1 MKKTLLTGI
10 YAITPDNLEKEKLYK
25 KVNKLLQNGVRI
37 IQYRDKLRS
46 FEDKLI
52 ISKQLKDICQNFDSL
67 LIINDDIHIAKEINA
82 DGVHLGQ
89 KDISCNEARNIL
101 GSGPI
106 VGISC
111 QNNLELALKA
121 QHEGA
126 DYVAFGSIFKTSTKK
141 DVVYCSLEDL
151 KDFVKKIEISS
162 VAIGGINL
170 SNFQE
175 VKRSG
180 VDMIAMSSE
189 LFLQNEIPELEL
201 FIEKDNSY

>member
-1 MKKTLLTGI
+1 MKKNLLTGI
-10 YAITPDNLEKEKLYK
+10 YAITPDNLKKEELFN
-25 KVNKLLQNGVRI
+25 KVYKLLKNGVRI

-46 FEDKLI
+46 VEDKLI
-52 ISKQLKDICQNFDSL
+52 ISKQLKTICQSFDSL
-67 LIINDDIHIAKEINA
+67 LIINDDIHIAKKINA
-82 DGVHLGQ
+82 HGVHLGQ

-101 GSGPI
+101 GSDPI
-106 VGISC
+106 IGISC
-111 QNNLELALKA
+111 QNNFELALKA

-170 SNFQE
+170 SSFHE

-189 LFLQNEIPELEL
+189 LFLQKEIPELEL
-201 FIEKDNSY
+201 FIERDN

>member
-10 YAITPDNLEKEKLYK
+10 YAITPDNIKKEDLYEK
-25 KVNKLLQNGVRI
+25 VQKLLRNGVRI

-46 FEDKLI
+46 VEDKLI
-52 ISKQLKDICQNFDSL
+52 ISKQLKTICQSFDSL
-67 LIINDDIHIAKEINA
+67 LIINDDIHIAKKINA
-82 DGVHLGQ
+82 HGVHLGQ

-101 GSGPI
+101 GSDPI
-106 VGISC
+106 IGISC
-111 QNNLELALKA
+111 QNNLELALRA

-170 SNFQE
+170 SSFHE

-180 VDMIAMSSE
+180 VDMIAMSSG
-189 LFLQNEIPELEL
+189 LFLQKEIPELEL
-201 FIEKDNSY
+201 FIERDN

>member
-1 MKKTLLTGI
+1 MKKNLLTGI
-10 YAITPDNLEKEKLYK
+10 YAITPDNLKKEELYK
-25 KVNKLLQNGVRI
+25 KVHKLLKNGVRI

-46 FEDKLI
+46 VEDKLV
-52 ISKQLKDICQNFDSL
+52 ISKQLKTICQSFDSL
-67 LIINDDIHIAKEINA
+67 LIINDDIHIAKKINA
-82 DGVHLGQ
+82 HGVHLGQ

-101 GSGPI
+101 GSDPI
-106 VGISC
+106 IGISC
-111 QNNLELALKA
+111 QNNLELALRA

-170 SNFQE
+170 SSFHE

-189 LFLQNEIPELEL
+189 LFLQKEIPELEL
-201 FIEKDNSY
+201 FIERDN

>member
-1 MKKTLLTGI
+1 MKKNLLTGI
-10 YAITPDNLEKEKLYK
+10 YAITPDNLKKEELYK
-25 KVNKLLQNGVRI
+25 KVHKLLKNGVRI

-46 FEDKLI
+46 VKDKLI
-52 ISKQLKDICQNFDSL
+52 ISKQLKTICQSFDSL
-67 LIINDDIHIAKEINA
+67 LIINDDIHIAKKINA
-82 DGVHLGQ
+82 HGVHLGQ

-101 GSGPI
+101 GSDPI
-106 VGISC
+106 IGISC
-111 QNNLELALKA
+111 QNNFELALKA

-126 DYVAFGSIFKTSTKK
+126 DYVAFGSIYKTSTKK

-151 KDFVKKIEISS
+151 RDFVEKIEISS

-170 SNFQE
+170 SSFHE

-189 LFLQNEIPELEL
+189 LFLQKEIPELEL
-201 FIEKDNSY
+201 YIERDN

>member
-1 MKKTLLTGI
+1 MKKNLLTGI
-10 YAITPDNLEKEKLYK
+10 YAITPDNLKKEELYN
-25 KVNKLLQNGVRI
+25 KVYKLLKNGVRI

-67 LIINDDIHIAKEINA
+67 LIINDDIHIAKKINA
-82 DGVHLGQ
+82 HGVHLGQ

-101 GSGPI
+101 GSDPI
-106 VGISC
+106 IGISC

-121 QHEGA
+121 QREGA

-151 KDFVKKIEISS
+151 KVFVKKIEISI

-170 SNFQE
+170 TSFQE

-201 FIEKDNSY
+201 FIDKDNSY

>member
-1 MKKTLLTGI
+1 MKKNLLTGI
-10 YAITPDNLEKEKLYK
+10 YAITPDNLKKEELYN
-25 KVNKLLQNGVRI
+25 KVYKLLKNGVRI

-46 FEDKLI
+46 VEDKLI
-52 ISKQLKDICQNFDSL
+52 ISKQLKTICQSFDSL
-67 LIINDDIHIAKEINA
+67 LIINDDIHIAKKINA
-82 DGVHLGQ
+82 HGVHLGQ

-101 GSGPI
+101 GSDPI
-106 VGISC
+106 IGISC
-111 QNNLELALKA
+111 QNNLELALRA

-170 SNFQE
+170 RSFQK

-189 LFLQNEIPELEL
+189 LFLQKEIPELEL
-201 FIEKDNSY
+201 FIARDN

>member
-1 MKKTLLTGI
+1 M
-10 YAITPDNLEKEKLYK
+10 YK
-25 KVNKLLQNGVRI
+25 RQ
-37 IQYRDKLRS
+37 
-46 FEDKLI
+46 
-52 ISKQLKDICQNFDSL
+52 
-67 LIINDDIHIAKEINA
+67 DDIHIAKKINA
-82 DGVHLGQ
+82 HGVHLGQ

-101 GSGPI
+101 GSEPI
-106 VGISC
+106 IGISC
-111 QNNLELALKA
+111 KNNLELALKA

-180 VDMIAMSSE
+180 VDMIAMSSG
-189 LFLQNEIPELEL
+189 LFLQKEIPELSL
-201 FIEKDNSY
+201 IHI

>member
-1 MKKTLLTGI
+1 MKKNLLTGI
-10 YAITPDNLEKEKLYK
+10 YAITPDNLKKEELYK
-25 KVNKLLQNGVRI
+25 KVHKLLKNGVRI

-46 FEDKLI
+46 VKDKLI
-52 ISKQLKDICQNFDSL
+52 ISKQLKTICQSFDSL
-67 LIINDDIHIAKEINA
+67 LIINDDIHIAKKINA
-82 DGVHLGQ
+82 HGVHLGQ

-101 GSGPI
+101 GSDPI
-106 VGISC
+106 IGISC
-111 QNNLELALKA
+111 QNNLELALRA

-170 SNFQE
+170 SSFHE

-180 VDMIAMSSE
+180 VDMIAMSSG
-189 LFLQNEIPELEL
+189 LFLQKEIPELEL
-201 FIEKDNSY
+201 FIERDNES

>member
-1 MKKTLLTGI
+1 MKKNLLTGI
-10 YAITPDNLEKEKLYK
+10 YAITPDNLKKEELYK
-25 KVNKLLQNGVRI
+25 KVHKLLKNGVRI

-46 FEDKLI
+46 VKDKLI
-52 ISKQLKDICQNFDSL
+52 ISKQLKTICQSFDSL
-67 LIINDDIHIAKEINA
+67 LIINDDIHIAKKINA
-82 DGVHLGQ
+82 HGVHLGQ

-101 GSGPI
+101 GSDPI
-106 VGISC
+106 IGISC

-170 SNFQE
+170 SSFHE

-180 VDMIAMSSE
+180 VDMIAMSSG
-189 LFLQNEIPELEL
+189 LFLQKEIPVLEL
-201 FIEKDNSY
+201 FIERDN

>member
-10 YAITPDNLEKEKLYK
+10 YAITPDNLKKEELYEK
-25 KVNKLLQNGVRI
+25 VQKLLRNGVKI

-46 FEDKLI
+46 VEDKLI
-52 ISKQLKDICQNFDSL
+52 ISKQLKTICQSFDSL
-67 LIINDDIHIAKEINA
+67 LIINDDIHIAKKINA
-82 DGVHLGQ
+82 HGVHLGQ

-101 GSGPI
+101 GSDPI
-106 VGISC
+106 IGISC
-111 QNNLELALKA
+111 QNNLELALRA

-170 SNFQE
+170 RDFQE

-180 VDMIAMSSE
+180 VDMIAMSSG
-189 LFLQNEIPELEL
+189 LFLQKEIPELEL
-201 FIEKDNSY
+201 FIERDN

>member
-1 MKKTLLTGI
+1 MKKNLLTGI
-10 YAITPDNLEKEKLYK
+10 YAITPDNLKKEELYK
-25 KVNKLLQNGVRI
+25 KVQKLLKNGVRI

-46 FEDKLI
+46 VEDKLI
-52 ISKQLKDICQNFDSL
+52 ISKQLKTICQSFNSL
-67 LIINDDIHIAKEINA
+67 LIINDDIHIAKKINA
-82 DGVHLGQ
+82 HGVHLGQ

-101 GSGPI
+101 GSDPI
-106 VGISC
+106 IGISC
-111 QNNLELALKA
+111 QNNLELALRA

-170 SNFQE
+170 SSFHE

-180 VDMIAMSSE
+180 VDMIAMSSG
-189 LFLQNEIPELEL
+189 LFLQKEIPELEL
-201 FIEKDNSY
+201 FIERDN

>member
-1 MKKTLLTGI
+1 MKKNLLTGI
-10 YAITPDNLEKEKLYK
+10 YAITPDNLKKEELYK
-25 KVNKLLQNGVRI
+25 KVHKLLKNGVRI
-37 IQYRDKLRS
+37 IQYRDKLRPV
-46 FEDKLI
+46 EDKLI
-52 ISKQLKDICQNFDSL
+52 ISKQLKIICQSFDSL
-67 LIINDDIHIAKEINA
+67 LIINDDIHIAKKINA
-82 DGVHLGQ
+82 HGVHLGQ

-101 GSGPI
+101 GSDPI
-106 VGISC
+106 IGISC
-111 QNNLELALKA
+111 QNNLELALRA

-170 SNFQE
+170 SSFHE

-180 VDMIAMSSE
+180 VDMIAMSSG
-189 LFLQNEIPELEL
+189 LFLQKEIPELEL
-201 FIEKDNSY
+201 FIERDN

>member
-1 MKKTLLTGI
+1 MKKNLLTGI
-10 YAITPDNLEKEKLYK
+10 YAITPDNLKKEELYK
-25 KVNKLLQNGVRI
+25 KVHKLLKNGVRI

-46 FEDKLI
+46 VEDKLI
-52 ISKQLKDICQNFDSL
+52 ISKQLKTICQSFDSL
-67 LIINDDIHIAKEINA
+67 LIINDDIHIAKKINA
-82 DGVHLGQ
+82 HGVHLGQ

-101 GSGPI
+101 GSDPI
-106 VGISC
+106 IGISC
-111 QNNLELALKA
+111 QNNLELALRA

-170 SNFQE
+170 SSFHE

-180 VDMIAMSSE
+180 VDMIAMSSG
-189 LFLQNEIPELEL
+189 LFLQKEIPELEL
-201 FIEKDNSY
+201 FIERDNEY

>member
-1 MKKTLLTGI
+1 MKKNLLTGI
-10 YAITPDNLEKEKLYK
+10 YAITPDNLKKEELYK
-25 KVNKLLQNGVRI
+25 KVHKLLQNGVRV

-46 FEDKLI
+46 VEDKLI
-52 ISKQLKDICQNFDSL
+52 ISKQLKTICQSFDSL
-67 LIINDDIHIAKEINA
+67 LIINDDIHIAKKINA
-82 DGVHLGQ
+82 HGVHLGQ

-101 GSGPI
+101 GSDPI
-106 VGISC
+106 IGISC
-111 QNNLELALKA
+111 QNNLELALRA
-121 QHEGA
+121 QNEGA

-170 SNFQE
+170 SRFHE

-189 LFLQNEIPELEL
+189 LFLHKELPELEL
-201 FIEKDNSY
+201 FIERDN

>member
-10 YAITPDNLEKEKLYK
+10 YAITPDNLEKEQLYK
-25 KVNKLLQNGVRI
+25 RVKKLLQNGVRI

-82 DGVHLGQ
+82 HGVHLGQ

-101 GSGPI
+101 GSSPI

-121 QHEGA
+121 QCEGA

-170 SNFQE
+170 RSFQK

-189 LFLQNEIPELEL
+189 LFLQKEIPELEL
-201 FIEKDNSY
+201 FIERDNES